1 MKIYNISDMK
11 GGWFIGNF
19 KPTAFQSDNAEVS
32 FKLHPKNE
40 KWDTHY
46 HEFLTEINLLIRGKM
61 IIQDKEINEGDIFIL
76 EPKEIADPIFLE
88 DCEIVCVKIPR
99 ITGGKKII

>member
-1 MKIYNISDMK
+1 
-11 GGWFIGNF
+11 
-19 KPTAFQSDNAEVS
+19 
-32 FKLHPKNE
+32 
-40 KWDTHY
+40 
-46 HEFLTEINLLIRGKM
+46 M

-99 ITGGKKII
+99 ITGDKKII

>member
-1 MKIYNISDMK
+1 M
-11 GGWFIGNF
+11 
-19 KPTAFQSDNAEVS
+19 
-32 FKLHPKNE
+32 
-40 KWDTHY
+40 DTHY
-46 HEFLTEINLLIRGKM
+46 HEFLTEINLLVRGKM

-99 ITGGKKII
+99 ITGDKKII